1 MLSREWEL
9 SQQPWKP
16 PCGKGHGRP
25 RGKRLAPPGVE
36 KTVSLNMLEAA
47 GEFMEIELGLGKG
60 LEFLQLWMRM
70 ESEKYYWV
78 TTVLS
83 SEMSPGQHGSHK
95 ESPWH
100 LA

>member
-1 MLSREWEL
+1 
-9 SQQPWKP
+9 
-16 PCGKGHGRP
+16 
-25 RGKRLAPPGVE
+25 
-36 KTVSLNMLEAA
+36 
-47 GEFMEIELGLGKG
+47 MEIELGLGKG